1 MKNAPYPLNTVDI
14 PVKTLNE
21 LLAFTLTRFQNRT
34 AFRYRDQ
41 GEIKTATYARFVA
54 DAKQLAAHFLENG
67 FHNTNIAVIG
77 ENSYFWMLTYFA
89 ATGSGNVI
97 VPIDNQLPDDDV
109 IHILKSSG
117 ACAFVFSGDYADLA
131 GPVKEQVKSVK
142 LLINMKTDMP
152 ALLENSGKISAN
164 DAYFIESGIK
174 ENDLAAIVYTSGT
187 TGAPKGVML
196 SHKNILEDAKSG
208 CRFMDIALHE
218 TMVILPMHHTLSSTP
233 GVVAQLMGGSTVSI
247 CSGAKNISKDFL
259 DFKPEYTIMV
269 PLIVEAMYKKIWE
282 TAKSQN
288 KDKLLKKMIKISN
301 ALLNIGIDLRRKLFK
316 SVLAAFGG
324 NLQWVLSGGA
334 ALGEEYVLG
343 FRAFGIDILQAYG
356 ISECSPG
363 VSLNRNRYKRDGS
376 VGVLLDCNKVLI
388 ANADETGIGE
398 IYVKGSNVMLGY
410 YNDPKATEDAFD
422 GEWFKTGDLGYL
434 DEDGFLFITG
444 RMKNLIILSNGK
456 NVSPEELEYKIL
468 ALPYVLEV
476 LVYQEGDR
484 ILAELF
490 LDEENFPD
498 REQRIEADIL
508 ALNRTLPQY
517 KYIAKTIIRDTEFPK
532 TTSKKIKR
540 KS

>member
-1 MKNAPYPLNTVDI
+1 MKNAPYPLHNVTI
-14 PVKTLNE
+14 PVKTINE
-21 LLAFTLTRFQNRT
+21 LLAFVVVRFANST
-34 AFRYRDQ
+34 AFRYRDN
-41 GEIKTATYARFVA
+41 GEIKAVTYQKFVA
-54 DAKQLAAHFLENG
+54 DTKQLGSFFLKSG
-67 FHNTNIAVIG
+67 FRNAKIAVIG
-77 ENSYFWMLTYFA
+77 ENSYTWLLTYFA
-89 ATGSGNVI
+89 ATSSGNII
-97 VPIDNQLPDDDV
+97 VPIDSQLPDADV
-109 IHILKSSG
+109 IHILNNSG
-117 ACAFVFSGDYADLA
+117 ASAFVFSGDYSDLVS
-131 GPVKEQVKSVK
+131 PVKEQAESVK
-142 LLINMKTDMP
+142 LLINMKTDLP
-152 ALLENSGKISAN
+152 ALIQNEGTVSV
-164 DAYFIESGIK
+164 DDDYFAQSSIK
-174 ENDLAAIVYTSGT
+174 EEDIAAIVYTSGT

-208 CRFMDIALHE
+208 CRFVDIARHE
-218 TMVILPMHHTLSSTP
+218 TMAILPLHHTLSSTP

-247 CSGAKNISKDFL
+247 CSGAKNISKDL
-259 DFKPEYTIMV
+259 ADFKPEYTIMV

-301 ALLNIGIDLRRKLFK
+301 ILLKAGIDVRRKLFK
-316 SVLAAFGG
+316 NVLAAFGG

-363 VSLNRNRYKRDGS
+363 VSLNRNHYKRDGS

-388 ANADETGIGE
+388 ANADEQGIGE
-398 IYVKGSNVMLGY
+398 IYIKGSNVMLGY
-410 YNDPKATEDAFD
+410 YNDPTATAEAFD

-434 DEDGFLFITG
+434 DTDGFLFITG
-444 RMKNLIILSNGK
+444 RKKNLIILSNGK

-468 ALPYVLEV
+468 AIPYVLEV

-490 LDEENFPD
+490 LDKEHFPD
-498 REQRIEADIL
+498 CEQSIEADML
-508 ALNRTLPQY
+508 AINRILPQY
-517 KYIAKTIIRDTEFPK
+517 KYIAKTIIRDKEFPK

-540 KS
+540 K